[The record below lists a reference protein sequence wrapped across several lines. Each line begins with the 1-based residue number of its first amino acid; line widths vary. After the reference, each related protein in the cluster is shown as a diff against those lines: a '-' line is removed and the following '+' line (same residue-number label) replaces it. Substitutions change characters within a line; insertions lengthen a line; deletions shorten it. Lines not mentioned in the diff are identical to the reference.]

1 MTTPGRS
8 SERFVKPPF
17 LVVVDIGHCIDLYAD
32 FIRQGKT
39 YTAFPDVLT
48 EFKTRLLC
56 GSAEAHGE
64 R

>member
-17 LVVVDIGHCIDLYAD
+17 LVVVDIGHYIDLYAD
-32 FIRQGKT
+32 FVRQGKT

-48 EFKTRLLC
+48 EFKTRLLR
-56 GSAEAHGE
+56 GSGE
-64 R
+64 EYRER